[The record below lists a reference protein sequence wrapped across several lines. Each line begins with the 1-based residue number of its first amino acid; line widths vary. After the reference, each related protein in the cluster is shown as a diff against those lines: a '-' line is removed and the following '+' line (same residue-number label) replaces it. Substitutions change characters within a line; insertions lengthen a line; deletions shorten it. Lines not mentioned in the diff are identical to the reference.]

1 MLYGLVLCC
10 TDLYNVV
17 QTCRCIP
24 KECTQTEFQLRTQTD
39 GRTYIRTCWAASSQL
54 KIDTALKSSMDVK
67 SYRSQSLNRRKG
79 TFCGE
84 FLAGNSGGKF
94 WWKVLVG
101 SSGRKFSKGY
111 SSFKKA
117 SCLGDKLQENQNII
131 LPADYVK
138 RNEWNE
144 VFALFPNILFYCQWT
159 GVEHSLED
167 HWWSQ

>member
-1 MLYGLVLCC
+1 M
-10 TDLYNVV
+10 
-17 QTCRCIP
+17 
-24 KECTQTEFQLRTQTD
+24 
-39 GRTYIRTCWAASSQL
+39 
-54 KIDTALKSSMDVK
+54 
-67 SYRSQSLNRRKG
+67 NRRKG

-144 VFALFPNILFYCQWT
+144 VFALFPNILFYCQ
-159 GVEHSLED
+159 
-167 HWWSQ
+167 